1 MAETDGYVLR
11 AYDTEANA
19 RVGGAT
25 GRLDINSTANEGGSI
40 LNNVS
45 QAAGYHFFTF
55 QRYWYR
61 IEANDKL
68 LVIAKEQTKAEIQA
82 LKDQKGALASKLAVE
97 VDNADIKAQIY
108 ALNTAIIETEKR
120 ATSLEKASGEQKNSL
135 LAEQLANTKEL
146 KKIGID
152 EVARQ

>member
-25 GRLDINSTANEGGSI
+25 GRLDIDSTTNEEGSI

-61 IEANDKL
+61 IEANEPVSEFNIDWHDGEDNSPKKAN
-68 LVIAKEQTKAEIQA
+68 VSIIKTK
-82 LKDQKGALASKLAVE
+82 
-97 VDNADIKAQIY
+97 
-108 ALNTAIIETEKR
+108 IIH
-120 ATSLEKASGEQKNSL
+120 
-135 LAEQLANTKEL
+135 
-146 KKIGID
+146 
-152 EVARQ
+152 